1 MYKDKKITVDEALAR
16 LSSLCAGT
24 EKCENELRAKLV
36 QWGMEREQIET
47 VLHRLVEEAFVDD
60 TRYARCFVR
69 DKFRY
74 NKWGRLKIKQALLQK
89 HIGNSQIEAGLH
101 EIDDDEYEKVL
112 KELLK
117 VKNKTVKAADT
128 YERRAKLMRFVVG
141 RGFEPD
147 LAMGCLRT
155 MQLDES

>member
-1 MYKDKKITVDEALAR
+1 MYKDKELTVDEAYTK

-36 QWGMEREQIET
+36 QWGMRDKQIET
-47 VLHRLVEEAFVDD
+47 VVHRLVEESFVDD
-60 TRYARCFVR
+60 FRYARCFAR

-89 HIGNSQIEAGLH
+89 HIGSSQIATGLR
-101 EIDDDEYEKVL
+101 EIDDGEYKKVL
-112 KELLK
+112 KELLEM
-117 VKNKTVKAADT
+117 KNKTVKAADN
-128 YERRAKLMRFVVG
+128 YERCAKLLRFVVG

-147 LAMGCLRT
+147 LAMDCLRV
-155 MQLDES
+155 MQMEKL